1 MIKVNRVK
9 IKFSSVT
16 HALRAKE
23 IIEQNGGKAII
34 RKNTNPS
41 RNEGCGYSITVTG
54 NTEKIINLININKIR
69 YIGYVLL

>member
-1 MIKVNRVK
+1 MNRVN

-23 IIEQNGGKAII
+23 IIEQNGGKVII

-41 RNEGCGYSITVTG
+41 KNEGCGYNITVTG
-54 NTEKIINLININKIR
+54 DVNKFISLIKINRIN
-69 YIGYVLL
+69 YIGYAFV